1 MWVKERPLQ
10 KAGEKLASGR
20 FLRAISSQWFS
31 TRGDFVPR
39 GHLTLLEAF
48 LFVLVEEKVLL
59 AFSEY

>member
-1 MWVKERPLQ
+1 MWIQEHPFQ
-10 KAGEKLASGR
+10 QAGERLASGR
-20 FLRAISSQWFS
+20 FLRAISYQWFS

-39 GHLTLLEAF
+39 GHLTLLETF